1 MSGAAAFR
9 SDASA
14 GHGIASRAMSKWP
27 KGFSPALRAALTSV
41 TGALFFPAPDA
52 FCIDDLGAS
61 ASRVPINVPGPPVH
75 PMNCTESSSHIDR
88 CAR

>member
-41 TGALFFPAPDA
+41 TGALFFPASD
-52 FCIDDLGAS
+52 CVLH
-61 ASRVPINVPGPPVH
+61 R
-75 PMNCTESSSHIDR
+75 
-88 CAR
+88 